1 MNRFRE
7 LGRFPKILLIAL
19 LLMTVVFGAVYGITA
34 ARVGYL
40 HNDEIFVPRQEN
52 GATLY
57 EATVDGQD
65 CVFTVTGDTVTLVW
79 GSKTY
84 GPYTLIEDPTAVPEE
99 DPLAPY
105 MTGYEIL
112 DGGKVY
118 FRGGVMAQEDGFSLF
133 HEDGSLNYGTAYT
146 LSDGIE
152 YDRDGNPVDHM
163 KPTPYQIL
171 SLLRGPELT
180 HKGDWIGFLIGIFC
194 AAATAV
200 SILFA
205 DELFYLSICFRVEN
219 AETAEPSDWYIAS
232 RNFGW
237 LLLTIMTGV
246 IFLMG
251 LQ

>member
-7 LGRFPKILLIAL
+7 LERYPKILLIVL
-19 LLMTVVFGAVYGITA
+19 IVMTVAFGAIYGVTA
-34 ARVGYL
+34 SRVGYL

-65 CVFTVTGDTVTLVW
+65 CVFTVTEDTVTLVW

-84 GPYTLIEDPTAVPEE
+84 GPYTVREDPTAVPEE
-99 DPLAPY
+99 ISFP
-105 MTGYEIL
+105 MTGIEIL
-112 DGGKVY
+112 DGQKVY
-118 FRGGVMAQEDGFSLF
+118 FRGGMTDEAVDFWLLSEDGKNEFLMS
-133 HEDGSLNYGTAYT
+133 YT

-152 YDRDGNPVDHM
+152 YDMNGNPIDHK
-163 KPTPYQIL
+163 KPVPYQIV

-180 HKGDWIGFLIGIFC
+180 HKGDWIGFLIGAFC

-219 AETAEPSDWYIAS
+219 AETAEPSDWYIATRS
-232 RNFGW
+232 FGW
-237 LLLTIMTGV
+237 LFLTIMTGV
-246 IFLMG
+246 ILLMG

>member
-19 LLMTVVFGAVYGITA
+19 LLMVVAFGAVYGITA
-34 ARVGYL
+34 SRVGYL
-40 HNDEIFVPRQEN
+40 HNDEIFVPRQEH

-65 CVFTVTGDTVTLVW
+65 CVFTVTEDTVTLVW
-79 GSKTY
+79 GDKTY
-84 GPYTLIEDPTAVPEE
+84 GPYTLREDLTAVPE
-99 DPLAPY
+99 DISFP
-105 MTGYEIL
+105 MTGIEIL
-112 DGGKVY
+112 DGQKVY
-118 FRGGVMAQEDGFSLF
+118 FRGGMTDMDTDFWLVN
-133 HEDGSLNYGTAYT
+133 EDGSHTDSMSYT
-146 LSDGIE
+146 LSNGVE
-152 YDRDGNPVDHM
+152 YDMNGNPIDHM
-163 KPTPYQIL
+163 KPVPYQIV
-171 SLLRGPELT
+171 SLLRGAELT

-232 RNFGW
+232 RSIGW
-237 LLLTIMTGV
+237 FLLTLMTGAA
-246 IFLMG
+246 FLMG
-251 LQ
+251 LR